1 MANALGWRST
11 PIEPLG
17 RPPGPSRSSPL
28 DIPIDPLESARV
40 QVSRGIA
47 CLLLVAFH
55 AIGASSASGLHVPDD
70 SPWREFAN
78 LVVHVRM
85 PLFTFLSGFVYA
97 LRPVRSGQAWTFAGK
112 KLRRLGLPL
121 FVAAALL
128 YGLHAAMHHQ
138 VAPLAR
144 VWTIYL
150 FPYWH
155 LWFVQA
161 LMVVFAAVIVLE
173 AGGAMA
179 TFSRFMVVFALALAL
194 YFAGPFQTWNVFGL
208 HNASYLLPFFLC
220 GLGAHRYRERLQSKR
235 ALVATI
241 LCFTVAQGFHTYV
254 VLTRTLPPIEPV
266 DNRSGL
272 NLAIGMSA
280 GLCALQL
287 LPRMRLMERIGGSS
301 YVIYLYH
308 PLFVAAVLFV
318 AGTRGAA
325 HRGLTFVAAGIAGV
339 SGPML
344 VERLARR
351 APRLQLLLEGRVA
364 HGSIAA
370 DPLRVAADPVV
381 SVSPQR
387 RSASP
392 ARRWQ
397 PDVLG

>member
-1 MANALGWRST
+1 MANAVGWRSI

-17 RPPGPSRSSPL
+17 HAPGPPRTSPH

-40 QVSRGIA
+40 QASRGIA

-55 AIGASSASGLHVPDD
+55 TIGASAASGLHVPDD
-70 SPWREFAN
+70 SPWREFTN

-97 LRPVRSGQAWTFAGK
+97 LRPVRPGQAWGFAGK
-112 KLRRLGLPL
+112 KLRRLGVPL
-121 FVAAALL
+121 IVASTLL
-128 YGLHAAMHHQ
+128 YGLHAALHHQ
-138 VAPLAR
+138 VAPLAQ
-144 VWTIYL
+144 VWTIYV

-161 LMVVFAAVIVLE
+161 LMVVFAVVIMLE
-173 AGGAMA
+173 ATGAMA

-220 GLGAHRYRERLQSKR
+220 GLGAHRYRELLQSKR
-235 ALVATI
+235 ALIATV
-241 LCFTVAQGFHTYV
+241 LCFIVAQGFHTYV
-254 VLTRTLPPIEPV
+254 VLTRTLAPIEPV

-272 NLAIGMSA
+272 NLAIGVSA

-287 LPRMRLMERIGGSS
+287 LPRMHLMERIGGSS

-308 PLFVAAVLFV
+308 PLFVATVLFV
-318 AGTRGAA
+318 AGTHGATA
-325 HRGLTFVAAGIAGV
+325 RGLTFVVAGIAGV
-339 SGPML
+339 TGPMV
-344 VERLARR
+344 VERLARHLPP
-351 APRLQLLLEGRVA
+351 AQLLLEGRAAHSSIGAESLRVV
-364 HGSIAA
+364 HGSVSAA
-370 DPLRVAADPVV
+370 
-381 SVSPQR
+381 SPR
-387 RSASP
+387 RGSASP

-397 PDVLG
+397 PDRLG

>member
-1 MANALGWRST
+1 MANALGWRSI

-17 RPPGPSRSSPL
+17 HPPGSSRTSSL
-28 DIPIDPLESARV
+28 DVPIDPLESGRV

-55 AIGASSASGLHVPDD
+55 TIGASSASGLHVPDD
-70 SPWREFAN
+70 SPWREFTN

-97 LRPVRSGQAWTFAGK
+97 LRPVRPGQAWAFAGK
-112 KLRRLGLPL
+112 KLRRLGVPL
-121 FVAAALL
+121 IVASTLL

-138 VAPLAR
+138 VAPLAQ
-144 VWTIYL
+144 VWTIYV

-173 AGGAMA
+173 AAGAMA
-179 TFSRFMVVFALALAL
+179 AFSRFMIVFTFALAL
-194 YFAGPFQTWNVFGL
+194 YFVGPFQTWNVFGL

-220 GLGAHRYRERLQSKR
+220 GLGAHRYRELLQSKL
-235 ALVATI
+235 ALVATV
-241 LCFTVAQGFHTYV
+241 LCFIVAQGFHTYV
-254 VLTRTLPPIEPV
+254 VLTRTLAPIEPV
-266 DNRSGL
+266 DTRSGL
-272 NLAIGMSA
+272 NLAIGVSA

-287 LPRMRLMERIGGSS
+287 LPRMRVMERIGGSS

-318 AGTRGAA
+318 AGTHGATA
-325 HRGLTFVAAGIAGV
+325 RWLTFVGAGMAGV
-339 SGPML
+339 TGPMV

-351 APRLQLLLEGRVA
+351 VPRAQLLLEGRVTPV
-364 HGSIAA
+364 HGAA
-370 DPLRVAADPVV
+370 ERLRVVRDPVSAV
-381 SVSPQR
+381 SSR
-387 RSASP
+387 RGSASP

-397 PDVLG
+397 PDRPG